1 MIIRLSGA
9 KKAQVIAQP
18 VELRDIFPTV
28 LDAAGA
34 GPSRPIDGRSM
45 LPLVKGKTE
54 GWREWVDLEHGVCY
68 DQTNQWTALTD
79 GKWKYIFHGF
89 SGEEQLFDLVGDQG
103 ELVNRS
109 DDGARLRLWRGRMI
123 AHLEARGEAW
133 VKGGKLAT
141 REKMVQYS
149 PLYPRS
155 R

>member
-1 MIIRLSGA
+1 M
-9 KKAQVIAQP
+9 
-18 VELRDIFPTV
+18 T
-28 LDAAGA
+28 
-34 GPSRPIDGRSM
+34 
-45 LPLVKGKTE
+45 GKTE

-109 DDGARLRLWRGRMI
+109 DDGARLRLWRGRMV